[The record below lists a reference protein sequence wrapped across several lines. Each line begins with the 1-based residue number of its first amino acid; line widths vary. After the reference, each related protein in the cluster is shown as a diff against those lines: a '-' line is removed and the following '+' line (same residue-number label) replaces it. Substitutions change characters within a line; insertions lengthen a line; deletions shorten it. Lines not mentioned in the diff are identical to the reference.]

1 MGKVEAGKLDLEIRP
16 FSLNELSTDVGLYAM
31 TATKK
36 GLQFEEDVDKFDR
49 PVMGD
54 MPRLRQVLVNLLG
67 NAIKFTPRGT
77 ITLRIKRVEEDETGV
92 LVRWQ
97 VADTGIGI
105 PKETIQALFQPF
117 QCVLA
122 VRSELQ
128 GLCKGS

>member
-49 PVMGD
+49 PVMGG

-105 PKETIQALFQPF
+105 PKETIPALFQPF